1 MIGKRTFVFL
11 NVNDGQIHVYPKE
24 TKNLK
29 NAILKKFK
37 VSRDERMAIK
47 FLKEFKAKPKCLYR

>member
-24 TKNLK
+24 TKKLK
-29 NAILKKFK
+29 NAILNKFK
-37 VSRDERMAIK
+37 VS
-47 FLKEFKAKPKCLYR
+47 L